1 MSDSED
7 EGNKY
12 FLFYDNKKI
21 TTLESI
27 QKTKQMIL
35 DLMERSDSV
44 TLDKFTLYKKIP
56 ISLELSFEDK

>member
-1 MSDSED
+1 MSDSD
-7 EGNKY
+7 KGNKY

-27 QKTKQMIL
+27 QEVKNLIVQLLEK
-35 DLMERSDSV
+35 SDSV
-44 TLDKFTLYKKIP
+44 SLDKFTLYKKIP